1 MRTFWGQKNNKK
13 NLKAF
18 IIATYELGEANK
30 KEKVKMLESIENK
43 GIKNVR
49 NFFDENL
56 TKKCNNINRYKIS
69 GVRKMFK
76 SRDLFRKFHDLVL

>member
-49 NFFDENL
+49 NFF
-56 TKKCNNINRYKIS
+56 
-69 GVRKMFK
+69 
-76 SRDLFRKFHDLVL
+76 